1 MIEFLLNNP
10 VQTKKTKCLKQNS
23 ANNNVIEINEIPDT
37 GNNNLSIIDDEI
49 SIIENDEINKV
60 YSKTQGIVVSGNK
73 EEILHNYIQQISK
86 FPILTQEE
94 EEELFNLYI
103 DKGDR
108 RAGQAIVLSHLRLVV
123 KIAMQ
128 YKNFGLDMMD
138 IISEGNLGIM
148 IALKKFDR
156 SKKARFATYAGL
168 WIKAKVQEFILK
180 SWNLVKVGSSAVR
193 KQLLFNFGGIKKLL
207 QIESDTPQQEQDRK
221 IAEYF
226 DLDKREYASIKSSI
240 RTREASLDTPIG
252 SGDDDKNSLSDT
264 ISDEDG
270 NFAEKIANNEER
282 LYRQKIFQE
291 SLSILD
297 ERQKAIIIAR
307 YLSDKKSTLEE
318 LSKKYNIS
326 KERVRQIEENAIKKL
341 KNFATQYDR

>member
-1 MIEFLLNNP
+1 MQRKKITTIKQLDAENDVASVDELQNIE
-10 VQTKKTKCLKQNS
+10 NS
-23 ANNNVIEINEIPDT
+23 E
-37 GNNNLSIIDDEI
+37 L
-49 SIIENDEINKV
+49 SIIENKTSIIGAEENDKV
-60 YSKTQGIVVSGNK
+60 YGDILHTAFNGNK
-73 EEILHNYIQQISK
+73 DEILHQYIQQISK
-86 FPILTQEE
+86 FPILTQEK

-103 DKGDR
+103 DKGDK

-128 YKNFGLDMMD
+128 YKNFGLNMMD
-138 IISEGNLGIM
+138 LIAEGNLGVM

-156 SKKARFATYAGL
+156 TKKARFATYAGL

-207 QIESDTPQQEQDRK
+207 KIESDTPQQEQDKK

-226 DLDKREYASIKSSI
+226 DLDKREYTNIKSSI
-240 RTREASLDTPIG
+240 RMREASLEAPAGNGEDE
-252 SGDDDKNSLSDT
+252 KNSLSDT
-264 ISDEDG
+264 ISGENG
-270 NFAEKIANNEER
+270 NFAEKLANNEER
-282 LYRQKIFQE
+282 MYKQKIFQE

-307 YLSDKKSTLEE
+307 YLSEKKSTLEE
-318 LSKKYNIS
+318 LSKKYKIS

-341 KNFATQYDR
+341 KNFAQQYDK

>member
-1 MIEFLLNNP
+1 MTEFPLNNL
-10 VQTKKTKCLKQNS
+10 VQKRKTKIQRQNS
-23 ANNNVIEINEIPDT
+23 SIEGDTSDYEINTTENNEIA
-37 GNNNLSIIDDEI
+37 LV
-49 SIIENDEINKV
+49 ENDNEVLDVEAIGDA
-60 YSKTQGIVVSGNK
+60 YSNTSHITFNGNK
-73 EEILHNYIQQISK
+73 EEILHQYIQQISK
-86 FPILTQEE
+86 FPILTQEK

-221 IAEYF
+221 VAEYF
-226 DLDKREYASIKSSI
+226 DLDKREYMSIKSSI
-240 RTREASLDTPIG
+240 RMREASLDTPIG
-252 SGDDDKNSLSDT
+252 NDDDEKNSLSDT
-264 ISDEDG
+264 ISNEDG
-270 NFAEKIANNEER
+270 NFAEKIANNEEKM
-282 LYRQKIFQE
+282 YRQKIFQE

-318 LSKKYNIS
+318 LSQKYNIS
-326 KERVRQIEENAIKKL
+326 KERVRQIEENAITKL
-341 KNFATQYDR
+341 KNFAKQYDK